1 MENASKA
8 LVIAGGVII
17 AVMILAT
24 LLYAS
29 KTWNIIPQAEDTTL
43 AQKQLM
49 AFNQQYESYARDALY
64 GVDLISILN
73 KAIDNNEKYN
83 VKPGELM
90 SVNVEFIIKND
101 IEGTII
107 TKRHYTSGNKKGE
120 DIIIDSKSSG
130 VVLKS
135 GTYSLKKDLKEIKE
149 LITKVEDGGIRKFG
163 SHFGSDDDGKY
174 QEYQVE
180 TVGSEFKTRI
190 FKYIIEEKRIGY
202 DSEGRINYMKFEE
215 QEITNS

>member
-101 IEGTII
+101 IEETTI
-107 TKRHYTSGNKKGE
+107 TKKHYTSGNKKGE
-120 DIIIDSKSSG
+120 DIIVSSNSSG
-130 VVLKS
+130 VALKKRNS
-135 GTYSLKKDLKEIKE
+135 PYSLKNDLSVIKTWIKKAE
-149 LITKVEDGGIRKFG
+149 TEIRKSG
-163 SHFGSDDDGKY
+163 NQKFGSDDDGKY
-174 QEYQVE
+174 QEYQV
-180 TVGSEFKTRI
+180 TTAGGSEFKTRI
-190 FKYIIEEKRIGY
+190 FRCTELGY
-202 DSEGRINYMKFEE
+202 DSEGRVNYMKFEE